1 ECTAAVG
8 GRLLMSME
16 LSRRQWKL
24 GFTTGVGQR
33 PRRRTLSTDA
43 SDRVREEIAA
53 AKRRVQLPAD
63 APALRGRDGFW
74 IHRYLTSLGV
84 ENLVVDS
91 SSIEVNRRARRAKTD
106 RMDVEKLLAM
116 LLRDVGGD

>member
-1 ECTAAVG
+1 MTDTTQHEECTATVG

-43 SDRVREEIAA
+43 WDRVREEIAA
-53 AKRRVQLPAD
+53 AKRRFRLPAE
-63 APALRGRDGFW
+63 AP
-74 IHRYLTSLGV
+74 
-84 ENLVVDS
+84 
-91 SSIEVNRRARRAKTD
+91 VN
-106 RMDVEKLLAM
+106 
-116 LLRDVGGD
+116 

>member
-1 ECTAAVG
+1 MTVTTQCEECTATVG

-43 SDRVREEIAA
+43 WDRVREEIAA
-53 AKRRVQLPAD
+53 PRGGFGSPPTRRLSAV
-63 APALRGRDGFW
+63 
-74 IHRYLTSLGV
+74 T
-84 ENLVVDS
+84 
-91 SSIEVNRRARRAKTD
+91 RRAGMGFGSTDISRAWGSRIWWWTPRASK
-106 RMDVEKLLAM
+106 
-116 LLRDVGGD
+116 